1 MHIHGV
7 GRGGGGHLESPAM
20 EKESPPPSLSDSAA
34 DSPRMAQLRRLL
46 EKSPRDPFLVYGL
59 AMEFKKAGDSA
70 RAIEH
75 FEQTIEIDPGYAY
88 AHYQKGQVEESTG
101 DTEAAKRTYREGI
114 AAAKKK
120 GDAHAAGEI
129 EAALSVLE

>member
-1 MHIHGV
+1 
-7 GRGGGGHLESPAM
+7 M
-20 EKESPPPSLSDSAA
+20 EKESAPPSLSHPAA
-34 DSPRMAQLRRLL
+34 ETPRMAQLRRLL

-59 AMEFKKAGDSA
+59 AMEFKKAGDST

-88 AHYQKGQVEESTG
+88 AYYQKGQVQESTG
-101 DTEAAKRTYREGI
+101 DADAAKRTYRDGI
-114 AAAKKK
+114 AAANKK

-129 EAALSVLE
+129 EAALSMLE